1 MSRSLGVLGD
11 FYLGCSPK
19 RDVGKAIGCYQEAL
33 KVKKDGGIYY
43 RLGLLSSSRSE
54 KTNYF
59 KCAMDAGNANAAYQ
73 YVLCEL
79 GCSPSSKN
87 RGQLR
92 WAIDVLSQYIPQ
104 MSQEI
109 QEQAKYYE
117 RDLQDLLRCEK
128 EQGNT
133 AVAAQYRI

>member
-1 MSRSLGVLGD
+1 M
-11 FYLGCSPK
+11 
-19 RDVGKAIGCYQEAL
+19 AIGFYREDF
-33 KVKKDGGIYY
+33 KIKKDDGIYY

-117 RDLQDLLRCEK
+117 RELRDLLQRET
-128 EQGNT
+128 EQ
-133 AVAAQYRI
+133 AAAPDL